1 MRSIEASITRQS
13 KPRMKKIT
21 FLILLICAFAPSGF
35 SQSATENYTDAAG
48 MRQGHWTILGKMQK
62 DKSYAAE
69 AKVEEGVY
77 KDSQKTGI
85 WKSYYPS
92 GKNKSE
98 YTYVNNRPNGHA
110 IIYNENGTKKEEGNW
125 VGVRWTGEYHLY
137 YEDGTERQ
145 SFNYNTSGQ
154 RDGKQV
160 YKNPNGTLA
169 IEVTVKAGKEEGWKK
184 EYDAN
189 GNLIRET
196 FFNGGVIDPAKT
208 IEHPPVAGG
217 KVAEDDK
224 IDGEGEKAP
233 IPPPDMKPPQG
244 DFTGEGF
251 FTLYR
256 NGQITQK
263 GTFHLKKLVDG
274 ESRIYDNN
282 GMLVQIKL
290 YRSGKYVGDAP
301 IPADANK

>member
-1 MRSIEASITRQS
+1 
-13 KPRMKKIT
+13 MKKST
-21 FLILLICAFAPSGF
+21 FLILLMFSAITGF
-35 SQSATENYTDAAG
+35 CQDPATENYTDPSG
-48 MRQGHWTILGKMQK
+48 KRQGHWTIFGRMQK
-62 DKSYAAE
+62 DQAYGAD

-77 KDSQKTGI
+77 KDSQKTGV
-85 WKSYYPS
+85 WKTYYPN

-98 YTYVNNRPNGHA
+98 FTFVNNRPNGHA
-110 IIYNENGTKKEEGNW
+110 IKYNENGTKAEEGTW
-125 VGVRWTGEYHLY
+125 VGVRWVGEFHLY

-145 SFNYNTSGQ
+145 SFNYNAAGQ

-208 IEHPPVAGG
+208 KEYKPAASVVKPVDDEIVGEGNKAPVA
-217 KVAEDDK
+217 AATE
-224 IDGEGEKAP
+224 
-233 IPPPDMKPPQG
+233 KPPSG
-244 DFTGEGF
+244 EFTGEGF
-251 FTLYR
+251 HTLYR

-263 GTFHLKKLVDG
+263 GTFHLKRLVDG
-274 ESRIYDNN
+274 ECRIYDNN
-282 GMLVQIKL
+282 GMLIQIKL
-290 YRSGKYVGDAP
+290 YKGGKYVGDAP
-301 IPADANK
+301 IPPDANK